1 MDYGEMRHRCLDA
14 MRDGEAITAET
25 VVVPMMRERALD
37 PDRNQRVRSDL
48 IKRALRALDTLHR
61 EERVQKIGKGRGVRW
76 VLIVPCRGS
85 PTVDPRT

>member
-1 MDYGEMRHRCLDA
+1 MEQGEMRHRCLDA
-14 MRDGEAITAET
+14 MRAGDAITAED
-25 VVVPMMRERALD
+25 VVVPMMRDKAVS
-37 PDRNQRVRSDL
+37 PDRNRRVRSDL